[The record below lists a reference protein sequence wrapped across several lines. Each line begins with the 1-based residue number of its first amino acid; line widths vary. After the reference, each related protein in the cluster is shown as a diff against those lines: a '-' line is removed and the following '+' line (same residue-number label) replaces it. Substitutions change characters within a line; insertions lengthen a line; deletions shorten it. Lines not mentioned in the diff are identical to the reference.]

1 MRAKEKAKDSG
12 VRSKKALGN
21 DDYLD
26 DDENPD
32 EDSLDDDENS
42 NDESPDDGDG
52 SDDQ

>member
-12 VRSKKALGN
+12 VRSKKALG
-21 DDYLD
+21 DDDHLD
-26 DDENPD
+26 DN
-32 EDSLDDDENS
+32 ENS